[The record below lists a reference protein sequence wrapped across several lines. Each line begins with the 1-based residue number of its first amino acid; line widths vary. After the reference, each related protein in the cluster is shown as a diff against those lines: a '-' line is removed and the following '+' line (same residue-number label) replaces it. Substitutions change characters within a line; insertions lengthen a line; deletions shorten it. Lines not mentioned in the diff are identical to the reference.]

1 MASRTAAR
9 GRDGHFQS
17 FQAISTRR
25 VAACRLL
32 HKLGM
37 IRITTDSSQPSRL
50 IVEGH
55 LSGRAVDE
63 LRESCANRPAAMPVL
78 DLSGVM
84 FADRFAAVLL
94 CELSG
99 AGFVLVGCS
108 GFIQQLLRETRQRP
122 AQIDSEETRLIAG
135 LRAGDDGAFEVAV
148 RRYGGR
154 MLADAFLSVFRSIR
168 NFAGEAAFSTW
179 LHRIVVNAAL
189 MQMRSR
195 RRRSEESI
203 EQLLPRFDES
213 GDWAEEAGA
222 AAQVD
227 DLQEGRERLALVRQ
241 CLDKLPDRYRMV
253 LMLRDIEDLDTAQTA
268 RMLGATPTAI
278 KVRLHRARQALKTL
292 IERESAA
299 NLAVRSD
306 AEASV
311 CASA

>member
-1 MASRTAAR
+1 
-9 GRDGHFQS
+9 
-17 FQAISTRR
+17 
-25 VAACRLL
+25 
-32 HKLGM
+32 M
-37 IRITTDSSQPSRL
+37 IRITADSSQPSRL

-63 LRESCANRPAAMPVL
+63 LRESCANRSAAMTVL

-108 GFIQQLLRETRQRP
+108 GFIRQMLRETRQRP

-135 LRAGDDGAFEVAV
+135 LRAGDDDSFEVAV

-154 MLADAFLSVFRSIR
+154 MLAAAQRIVQNESDARDAVQDAFLSVFRSIR
-168 NFAGEAAFSTW
+168 NFAGDAALSTW

-189 MQMRSR
+189 MQIRSR
-195 RRRSEESI
+195 RRRCEESI
-203 EQLLPRFDES
+203 EQLLPRFDEN

-241 CLDKLPDRYRMV
+241 CLDKLPDRYRTV

-268 RMLGATPTAI
+268 RMLGATPTAV

-292 IERESAA
+292 IERESAS
-299 NLAVRSD
+299 NLGVGSD